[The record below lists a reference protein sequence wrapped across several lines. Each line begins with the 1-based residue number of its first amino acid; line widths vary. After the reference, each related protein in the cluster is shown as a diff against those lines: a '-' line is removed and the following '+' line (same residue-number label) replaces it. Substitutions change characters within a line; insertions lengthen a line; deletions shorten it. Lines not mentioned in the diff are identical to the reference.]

1 MNPILNIN
9 PKPPTEVEI
18 ITLLFLTVVTIVL
31 LQFTVYTKIKTK
43 YGYRITCR
51 QILRLEMIALKS
63 AIIYTA
69 RLTLLFLVIF
79 LPLFGIVLS
88 TDFFVLFSLSSL
100 LLFKVLSLGLF
111 LIDVVIIHYFLGK
124 YGSVYKLP
132 VLFFIRKDIRQFL
145 EKDLDIYY
153 ILMIGLIVLIMTVE
167 CLLLDL
173 VDTPTVL
180 PKIGVGII
188 ITLLLVYVVRNRKY
202 EKAINLLTSSHHKG
216 QTS

>member
-1 MNPILNIN
+1 MNPILNMN

-18 ITLLFLTVVTIVL
+18 ITLLFLTVVAIVL
-31 LQFTVYTKIKTK
+31 LQFAVYTKIKTK
-43 YGYRITCR
+43 YGYRITCS
-51 QILRLEMIALKS
+51 QILRFEMIALKS
-63 AIIYTA
+63 AIIYMA
-69 RLTLLFLVIF
+69 HLTLLFLIIF

-88 TDFFVLFSLSSL
+88 TDFFVLFSLSPL
-100 LLFKVLSLGLF
+100 LLFKVLSLGLL

-132 VLFFIRKDIRQFL
+132 VLFFIRKDTRQFL
-145 EKDLDIYY
+145 EKHLDIYY

-167 CLLLDL
+167 SLLLDL

-188 ITLLLVYVVRNRKY
+188 ITLLLVYVMRNKKY
-202 EKAINLLTSSHHKG
+202 ENVIKLSKKFG
-216 QTS
+216 GK